1 MTLTCSV
8 RDLSR
13 LVHAK
18 RVRLDP
24 QFRGELVRLFD
35 DKRARMA
42 YFSKHGL
49 TVDQLGEAMW
59 DARLCDVR
67 PTCDE
72 VLGILE
78 NLFTPGPVRRKI
90 GKSEVRDELAE
101 LHDSLS
107 RELETRRKNRWRLF
121 ACACFNSAKI
131 RATKDELPPALAA
144 AICEEC
150 GSPWTLQTIKLDL
163 SNRNA
168 PMSAEE
174 VYG

>member
-24 QFRGELVRLFD
+24 QYRGELIRLFD
-35 DKRARMA
+35 NPRARMA

-49 TVDQLGEAMW
+49 TVDALGEAMW

-72 VLGILE
+72 VLTILE
-78 NLFTPGPVRRKI
+78 NLFTPGPVRAAVA
-90 GKSEVRDELAE
+90 KSAIRAE
-101 LHDSLS
+101 LSELQDSLA
-107 RELETRRKNRWRLF
+107 RELEVRRKNRWRSF

-131 RATKDELPPALAA
+131 RAT
-144 AICEEC
+144 
-150 GSPWTLQTIKLDL
+150 
-163 SNRNA
+163 
-168 PMSAEE
+168 
-174 VYG
+174 

>member
-24 QFRGELVRLFD
+24 QYRGELVRLFD
-35 DKRARMA
+35 NPRARMA

-49 TVDQLGEAMW
+49 TVDDLGEALW
-59 DARLCDVR
+59 DARLCDIR

-78 NLFTPGPVRRKI
+78 QLFTPGPVRAAI
-90 GKSEVRDELAE
+90 SKSTVRAE
-101 LHDSLS
+101 LSEIQDSLT

-121 ACACFNSAKI
+121 ACRCFNSAKI
-131 RATKDELPPALAA
+131 RATKDELPPALAR
-144 AICEEC
+144 AICGEC
-150 GSPWTLQTIKLDL
+150 GEPWTLQTIKLDL
-163 SNRNA
+163 SNRNV
-168 PMSAEE
+168 PMTVEE
-174 VYG
+174 CYA